1 MLDIAQNI
9 IGLCVSYMVHMTEWD
24 TLRVPHELMEE
35 LEKFLE
41 SQVAKKTG
49 FTSKTQAT
57 TTAMREFIQKYSK
70 RFEHVNTYEDKVRIL
85 DNNIGKRGDIVTVHF
100 KGKVAYCDYC
110 ESKDCIHVKYCWEI
124 PQVAEVLKKHGLRFP
139 D

>member
-1 MLDIAQNI
+1 
-9 IGLCVSYMVHMTEWD
+9 MTEWD
-24 TLRVPHELMEE
+24 TLRVPHDLMEE

-41 SQVAKKTG
+41 SAVAKKTG

-85 DNNIGKRGDIVTVHF
+85 DNNIGKRGDIVTVQF
-100 KGKVAYCDYC
+100 KGKVAFCDYC

-124 PQVAEVLKKHGLRFP
+124 PQVVEVLKKHGLRLP